1 MTQQQIIQEFKTYPK
16 AVKAVVIRELL
27 QVFEKDLEEIEQDE
41 LSIDERLAIVD
52 KLRGIASVEGKVPP
66 TDEETREDYQKY
78 LMEKYK

>member
-16 AVKAVVIRELL
+16 SIKAVVIRELL

-41 LSIDERLAIVD
+41 LSVEERLSIVNQ
-52 KLRGIASVEGKVPP
+52 LSGIGSVEGKTPP
-66 TDEETREDYQKY
+66 TDEEIREDYTNY